1 MSLFGT
7 SPEDPSAGNASQRSK
22 SSLFADEPATG
33 GSSSL
38 FADDDGDDSSSPWKI
53 QNNSAKRTARR
64 NLVRTLLPATDVPE
78 SYVDAFDLILNSGD
92 RVGSGIGLTSVREI
106 LSSSGLTATDQSK
119 ILNLVSS
126 GDHES
131 FGGLGRAEFNVL
143 LALVGLAQEGE
154 ELSFDAVDDRRKK
167 LPQPKT
173 GYLDRLRTAGD
184 ASSDQPHRPVTPP
197 SQAPPVPT
205 PGSTHSRPA
214 RRESLGGLEAD
225 PWGSPQL
232 HRGHNHETLD
242 AEQRAVNGYGSVR
255 STTNTWSNKAV
266 EEAYQGDTLER
277 GPANGQTEVPPP
289 GSSGSGWGNN
299 LSSTGPNQQGGF
311 GGAERPALGGF
322 GPLEDDP
329 HEIAPRRRSLGLSRS
344 TNPQVEETVTVT
356 LLPEKEGLFMFQH
369 RNYEVKSARRGSTV
383 IRRYSDFVWL
393 LDCLQKRFP
402 FRQLPLLPPKRV
414 SVNGTHLS
422 ADSNSFL
429 DKRRHGLVR
438 FTNALVR
445 HPVLGQEQLVVMFLT
460 VPTELSVWR
469 KQATISVQDEFVGR
483 TLPPDLEDS
492 LPPTLDETFETV
504 RNGVK
509 RSAEIY
515 INLCTL
521 LERLSKRNDGL
532 AADHLRFSLALQS
545 LTEVTKDTYA
555 VDTNDIPALNEGITA
570 TARHLSASQSLLED
584 EARGWTEGVLE
595 DLKRQRDC
603 LVSVRE
609 MFDRRDRYARNNIPQ
624 LERRIETNERK
635 LQDLR
640 ARPAGTA
647 KPGEIEKVED
657 SIFKDKESI
666 VQQHARSV
674 FIKECIRDEL
684 VHFQQSQYHISRLH
698 QDWSQE
704 RVKYSELQADNWRG
718 LSDEVEGMPTGV

>member
-7 SPEDPSAGNASQRSK
+7 SPEAPSADPARSK

-33 GSSSL
+33 GSSL
-38 FADDDGDDSSSPWKI
+38 FADDDDDSSPWNA
-53 QNNSAKRTARR
+53 QNNTKRTARR
-64 NLVRTLLPATDVPE
+64 DLVRTLLPNTDVPE
-78 SYVDAFDLILNSGD
+78 SYIDAYDLILNSGD

-106 LSSSGLTATDQSK
+106 LSSSGLTATDQNK
-119 ILNLVSS
+119 ILNLVAS

-131 FGGLGRAEFNVL
+131 FSGLGRGEFNVL
-143 LALVGLAQEGE
+143 LALVGLAQEGDDI
-154 ELSFDAVDDRRKK
+154 SFDAVDDRRKK
-167 LPQPKT
+167 LPQPNS
-173 GYLDRLRTAGD
+173 GYLDRLRTTGD
-184 ASSDQPHRPVTPP
+184 TSSEPHQRPDTPP
-197 SQAPPVPT
+197 SQPPPLQT
-205 PGSTHSRPA
+205 TDSTYSQTS
-214 RRESLGGLEAD
+214 RRESLGGLESD

-232 HRGHNHETLD
+232 HRGHNHETGA
-242 AEQRAVNGYGSVR
+242 AEPRILNGFGSVR
-255 STTNTWSNKAV
+255 STTNAWSSKAV
-266 EEAYQGDTLER
+266 EDTTQTNVVQREHSNGHTEA
-277 GPANGQTEVPPP
+277 APPR
-289 GSSGSGWGNN
+289 SAGSGWGNN
-299 LSSTGPNQQGGF
+299 NFSGVGPSDEGSF
-311 GGAERPALGGF
+311 GGTVPPELGGF
-322 GPLEDDP
+322 GPALDEP
-329 HEIAPRRRSLGLSRS
+329 TNITPRRRSLGLGRP
-344 TNPQVEETVTVT
+344 TNPQVEESVTVT

-422 ADSNSFL
+422 ADSSSFL
-429 DKRRHGLVR
+429 EKRRHGLVR

-445 HPVLGQEQLVVMFLT
+445 HPVLGQEQLVIMFLT

-469 KQATISVQDEFVGR
+469 KQATISVQDEFAGR
-483 TLPPDLEDS
+483 VLPPDLEDS
-492 LPPTLDETFETV
+492 LPATLDETFETV
-504 RNGVK
+504 RSGVK

-521 LERLSKRNDGL
+521 LERLAKRNDGL

-555 VDTNDIPALNEGITA
+555 VDTNDIPSLNAGITA

-609 MFDRRDRYARNNIPQ
+609 MFDRRDRYARNNIAQ
-624 LERRIETNERK
+624 LERRIETNEQK

-640 ARPAGTA
+640 ARPSGTV
-647 KPGEIEKVED
+647 KPGETEKVED

-666 VQQHARSV
+666 VQQHARGV
-674 FIKECIRDEL
+674 FITECIRDEL

-718 LSDEVEGMPTGV
+718 LSDEVERMPTGI